1 MYEIYPNLFVKLMY
15 NITLYS
21 KKVDLTEFLQK
32 KKNMILGGLMVD
44 FTKVTAKFSF
54 FHMFLYNVIIDFT

>member
-1 MYEIYPNLFVKLMY
+1 MSEIYSNLFVKLMY

-21 KKVDLTEFLQK
+21 KKVDLTEFLQI
-32 KKNMILGGLMVD
+32 KKNMILGGLIVD

>member
-32 KKNMILGGLMVD
+32 KKYDPGRTN
-44 FTKVTAKFSF
+44 S
-54 FHMFLYNVIIDFT
+54 